1 MAWRVKHSWFVVAA
15 NDRIISPD
23 LERLEAARM
32 NAVTITVPTSQ
43 VAMLAEPTIVATFIE
58 IAANQVFKHGR

>member
-1 MAWRVKHSWFVVAA
+1 
-15 NDRIISPD
+15 
-23 LERLEAARM
+23 M
-32 NAVTITVPTSQ
+32 NAVTITVPTSH